1 MSMPHGNKPL
11 LFALAILLLACVPA
25 WGGAVDG
32 VTADAANHQGNF
44 VPGNLVD
51 GNPATA
57 WVGGGKG
64 VGPGK
69 WIELT
74 FPAPVKLEALTIATG
89 HQGRFNAFRR
99 MTRGVII
106 YPDETRQKFTLKSQT
121 GVQRI
126 PLQPKVADS
135 LKIIITGVD
144 PSTGDKGMGDAK
156 VAVSEIAVFGRMDE
170 SLAAAPAVNGE
181 DAAVEE
187 PPADAQPEKAAEAEA
202 KPAPA
207 PEAKPEA
214 EPEPKAKAEP
224 EPAPKAK
231 PKAEPKPEPKAEPAP
246 APAKAAPAPQ
256 PAAEEKPAPKPA
268 PQKSA
273 QKSAKKSAK
282 KSAPKKKASAK
293 PSPAKGADTIT
304 RLRPAVEI
312 SPDKDLA
319 VGVISPWLDLELVA
333 EIKRYLGLLTTLHD
347 SYPELFVPAIRE
359 RERAAFLQLQE
370 SMRAKHEFGGHH
382 IAMLEHIGLSF
393 DKPVIQG
400 DKATVRVHGPY
411 RYYIENKAYE
421 FQVDADVTL
430 VHADGRWLIEDVKDR

>member
-1 MSMPHGNKPL
+1 MPHGNKPL
-11 LFALAILLLACVPA
+11 FFALAILLLACVPA
-25 WGGAVDG
+25 WGGTVDG
-32 VTADAANHQGNF
+32 VTADAANYQGNF
-44 VPGNLVD
+44 TPGNLVD

-89 HQGRFNAFRR
+89 HQERFNAFRR

-106 YPDETRQKFTLKSQT
+106 YPDETRQKFTLKPQT

-144 PSTGDKGMGDAK
+144 PATGDKGMGDAK
-156 VAVSEIAVFGRMDE
+156 VAVSEIAVFGMMDE
-170 SLAAAPAVNGE
+170 SLAAYPADNGE
-181 DAAVEE
+181 DTVVED
-187 PPADAQPEKAAEAEA
+187 PPADAQPEKAAETEA

-207 PEAKPEA
+207 PKAKPAAKPE
-214 EPEPKAKAEP
+214 PKSAPK
-224 EPAPKAK
+224 PAPKAK
-231 PKAEPKPEPKAEPAP
+231 PKAEPKPEPKAA
-246 APAKAAPAPQ
+246 
-256 PAAEEKPAPKPA
+256 PAPKPA
-268 PQKSA
+268 P
-273 QKSAKKSAK
+273 KKTAPKKAAPKKAAK
-282 KSAPKKKASAK
+282 KSAPKKKA
-293 PSPAKGADTIT
+293 PAKGADTIT

-359 RERAAFLQLQE
+359 RERAAFLKLQE

-382 IAMLEHIGLSF
+382 IAMLEHIGLNF

-430 VHADGRWLIEDVKDR
+430 VHLDNRWLIEDVKDR